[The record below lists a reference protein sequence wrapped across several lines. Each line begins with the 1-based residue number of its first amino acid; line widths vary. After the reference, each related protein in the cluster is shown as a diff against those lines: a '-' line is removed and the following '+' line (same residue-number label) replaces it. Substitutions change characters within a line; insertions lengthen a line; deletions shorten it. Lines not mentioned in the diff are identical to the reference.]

1 MSKDFYDIL
10 GVPRD
15 ATTEEIKKAFRRMAR
30 ESHPDAN
37 PDDPTAEAR
46 FREIAEAYE
55 VLSDPE
61 RRHRYDRGDTIDLS
75 DLFASFGGFDD
86 LIRSVF
92 GDGGFFAT
100 PTRQANRGRDVLVPA
115 QITLAEAAFGVTQ
128 ELEFA
133 ALVGCE
139 TCDGSGAAPGT
150 FPDTCSRCAGAG
162 AVRVARRGFLGSV
175 MTLSP
180 CDLCA
185 GTGQMI
191 RVPCETCR
199 GRGVTS
205 GERSVSVEI
214 PGGVSEGT
222 RLRLTGQ
229 GEPGDRGV
237 RRGDLFVEIHVG
249 PDDRF
254 VRDGDD
260 LIVRV
265 DLGIAQAA
273 LGTEVEIPLIEGGF
287 QEIEVP
293 RGTQPGT
300 VFPLRGKGIERL
312 GRRGRGDLLVEIN
325 VQVPD
330 DLSKEEEEALR
341 AYATVR
347 GEEIS
352 RAKWHRRGTRHPG
365 G

>member
-10 GVPRD
+10 GVARD
-15 ATTEEIKKAFRRMAR
+15 APTEEIKKAFRRLAR
-30 ESHPDAN
+30 DSHPDAN

-61 RRHRYDRGDTIDLS
+61 RRHRYDRGDTIDLN

-92 GDGGFFAT
+92 GESGFFAT

-115 QITLAEAAFGVTQ
+115 RITLAEAAFGVTR

-133 ALVGCE
+133 ALVECQ
-139 TCDGSGAAPGT
+139 TCDGAGAASGT
-150 FPDTCSRCAGAG
+150 HPETCSKCAGSG

-175 MTLSP
+175 MTLTT
-180 CDLCA
+180 CDLCS
-185 GTGQMI
+185 GNGQVI

-199 GRGVTS
+199 GRGS
-205 GERSVSVEI
+205 IPGDRSVSVEI

-229 GEPGDRGV
+229 GEVGDRGM
-237 RRGDLFVEIHVG
+237 RRGDLYVEIHVE

-265 DLGIAQAA
+265 GLGIAQAA
-273 LGTEVEIPLIEGGF
+273 LGTRIEVPLIEGGF
-287 QEIEVP
+287 EEFDVP

-300 VFPLRGKGIERL
+300 VVPLRGKGVERL
-312 GRRGRGDLLVEIN
+312 GRRGRGDLLVELH
-325 VQVPD
+325 VQVPE
-330 DLSKEEEEALR
+330 DLSKDQEEALR
-341 AYATVR
+341 TYASVR
-347 GEEIS
+347 GEETG
-352 RAKWHRRGTRHPG
+352 RAKRRRRRA
-365 G
+365 

>member
-10 GVPRD
+10 GVSRD
-15 ATTEEIKKAFRRMAR
+15 ATTEEIKKAFRRLAR

-37 PDDPTAEAR
+37 PEDPTAEAR

-61 RRHRYDRGDTIDLS
+61 RRHRYDRGDPIDLG

-92 GDGGFFAT
+92 GDSGFFGT

-115 QITLAEAAFGVTQ
+115 PITLAEAAFGVTRD
-128 ELEFA
+128 LEFS

-139 TCDGSGAAPGT
+139 TCQGSGAAPGSH
-150 FPDTCSRCAGAG
+150 PETCSRCAGSG

-175 MTLSP
+175 MTLTA

-191 RVPCETCR
+191 RNPCETCR
-199 GRGVTS
+199 GRGVTP
-205 GERSVSVEI
+205 GERTVTVEI

-222 RLRLTGQ
+222 RLRLTGR
-229 GEPGDRGV
+229 GEPGDRGA
-237 RRGDLFVEIHVG
+237 RPGDLYVETHID

-254 VRDGDD
+254 IRDGDD

-265 DLGIAQAA
+265 DLGLAQAA
-273 LGTEVEIPLIEGGF
+273 LGTQIEIPLIEGGH
-287 QEIEVP
+287 QEIELP

-300 VFPLRGKGIERL
+300 VLPLRGKGMERL
-312 GRRGRGDLLVEIN
+312 GRRGRGDLLVE
-325 VQVPD
+325 VLVRVPD
-330 DLSKEEEEALR
+330 DLSKEEEQTLR

-347 GEEIS
+347 GEETS
-352 RAKWHRRGTRHPG
+352 RAKRRRRER
-365 G
+365 

>member
-10 GVPRD
+10 GVSRD
-15 ATTEEIKKAFRRMAR
+15 ASTEEIKKAFRRLAR
-30 ESHPDAN
+30 DSHPDAN
-37 PDDPTAEAR
+37 PEDPTAEAR

-61 RRHRYDRGDTIDLS
+61 RRHRYDRGDTIDLN

-92 GDGGFFAT
+92 GDSGLFST
-100 PTRQANRGRDVLVPA
+100 QTRQPNRGRDVLVPTR
-115 QITLAEAAFGVTQ
+115 ITLAEAAFGVTR

-133 ALVGCE
+133 SLVNCE

-150 FPDTCSRCAGAG
+150 SPETCSKCAGAG

-175 MTLSP
+175 MTLTA

-199 GRGVTS
+199 GRGLTS
-205 GERSVSVEI
+205 GERAVSVEI

-229 GEPGDRGV
+229 GEPGSRGA
-237 RRGDLFVEIHVG
+237 RRGDLFVEIHVE

-254 VRDGDD
+254 IRDGDD

-265 DLGIAQAA
+265 ELGMAQAA
-273 LGTEVEIPLIEGGF
+273 LGTELETPLIEGGF

-293 RGTQPGT
+293 GGTQPGT
-300 VFPLRGKGIERL
+300 VFSLRGKGMDRL
-312 GRRGRGDLLVEIN
+312 GRRGRGDMLVEIN
-325 VQVPD
+325 VQVPEN
-330 DLSKEEEEALR
+330 LSQEEEEALR
-341 AYATVR
+341 AYASVR
-347 GEEIS
+347 GEETS
-352 RAKWHRRGTRHPG
+352 RAKRRRRGR
-365 G
+365 

>member
-10 GVPRD
+10 GVSRD
-15 ATTEEIKKAFRRMAR
+15 ASTEEIKKAFRRLAR
-30 ESHPDAN
+30 DSHPDAN

-92 GDGGFFAT
+92 GDSGLFST
-100 PTRQANRGRDVLVPA
+100 PTRQTNRGRDVLVPT
-115 QITLAEAAFGVTQ
+115 QISLAEAAFGVTR

-139 TCDGSGAAPGT
+139 TCHGSGAAPGT
-150 FPDTCSRCAGAG
+150 ESETCSKCGGAG

-175 MTLSP
+175 MTLTA

-185 GTGQMI
+185 GSGQMI

-199 GRGVTS
+199 GRGLTS
-205 GERSVSVEI
+205 GERLVSVEI

-229 GEPGDRGV
+229 GEPGSRGA
-237 RRGDLFVEIHVG
+237 RRGDLFVEIHVAD
-249 PDDRF
+249 DDRF

-260 LIVRV
+260 LIVRI
-265 DLGIAQAA
+265 DLGLAQAA
-273 LGTEVEIPLIEGGF
+273 LGTEVETPLIEGGF

-300 VFPLRGKGIERL
+300 VFSLRGKGMDRL
-312 GRRGRGDLLVEIN
+312 GRRGRGDMLVEIN
-325 VQVPD
+325 VHVPE

-341 AYATVR
+341 AYASVR
-347 GEEIS
+347 GEETS
-352 RAKWHRRGTRHPG
+352 RTKRRRRSR
-365 G
+365 

>member
-10 GVPRD
+10 GVARD
-15 ATTEEIKKAFRRMAR
+15 ASTEEIKKAFRKMAR

-61 RRHRYDRGDTIDLS
+61 RRHRYDRGDTIDLN

-92 GDGGFFAT
+92 GDSGVFSSA
-100 PTRQANRGRDVLVPA
+100 TRQPNRGRDVLVPA
-115 QITLAEAAFGVTQ
+115 QITLAEAAFGVTR
-128 ELEFA
+128 ELDFA
-133 ALVGCE
+133 SLVACE
-139 TCDGSGAAPGT
+139 TCQGSGAAPGT
-150 FPDTCSRCAGAG
+150 SPETCSKCAGAG

-175 MTLSP
+175 MTLTA
-180 CDLCA
+180 CDLCS

-191 RVPCETCR
+191 RVPCETCH
-199 GRGVTS
+199 GNGLTS

-229 GEPGDRGV
+229 GEPGQRGA
-237 RRGDLFVEIHVG
+237 RRGDLYVEIRVE

-265 DLGIAQAA
+265 ELGMAQAA
-273 LGTEVEIPLIEGGF
+273 LGTRIDVPLVEGGL
-287 QEIEVP
+287 QEIEIP
-293 RGTQPGT
+293 RSTQPGT
-300 VFPLRGKGIERL
+300 VFPLRGKGMERL
-312 GRRGRGDLLVEIN
+312 GRRGRGDMLVE
-325 VQVPD
+325 VGVRVPD

-341 AYATVR
+341 AYAAVR
-347 GEEIS
+347 GEETS
-352 RAKWHRRGTRHPG
+352 RGRRRRRSR
-365 G
+365 

>member
-10 GVPRD
+10 GVSRD
-15 ATTEEIKKAFRRMAR
+15 ATTEEIKSAFRRLAR

-55 VLSDPE
+55 ILSDPE

-92 GDGGFFAT
+92 GDSGIFT
-100 PTRQANRGRDVLVPA
+100 PPARPTNRGRDVLVPA
-115 QITLAEAAFGVTQ
+115 GITLAEAAFGVTRD
-128 ELEFA
+128 LEFA
-133 ALVGCE
+133 AQVGCE
-139 TCDGSGAAPGT
+139 TCDGSGAAPGSH
-150 FPDTCSRCAGAG
+150 PEMCNRCAGSG

-175 MTLSP
+175 MTLTT

-185 GTGQMI
+185 GTGNVI
-191 RVPCETCR
+191 NHPCETCR
-199 GRGVTS
+199 GRGVTP
-205 GERSVSVEI
+205 GQRVVNVEI

-229 GEPGDRGV
+229 GEPGDRGA
-237 RRGDLFVEIHVG
+237 RRGDLYVEIHVG

-260 LIVRV
+260 LIVLV
-265 DLGIAQAA
+265 DLGLAQAA
-273 LGTEVEIPLIEGGF
+273 LGTEIEVPLIEGGSE
-287 QEIEVP
+287 EIDVP

-300 VFPLRGKGIERL
+300 VFPLRGKGMGRL

-325 VQVPD
+325 VLVPD
-330 DLSKEEEEALR
+330 TLSKEEEEALR
-341 AYATVR
+341 AYASVR
-347 GEEIS
+347 GEETS
-352 RAKWHRRGTRHPG
+352 RAKWRRRRNVG
-365 G
+365 

>member
-10 GVPRD
+10 GVSRD
-15 ATTEEIKKAFRRMAR
+15 ASTEEIKKAFRAKAR
-30 ESHPDAN
+30 DSHPDAN

-61 RRHRYDRGDTIDLS
+61 RRHRYDRGDTIDLN

-92 GDGGFFAT
+92 GESGLFST

-115 QITLAEAAFGVTQ
+115 RITLAEAAFGVTK

-133 ALVGCE
+133 SLVGCE
-139 TCDGSGAAPGT
+139 MCDGSGAAPGT
-150 FPDTCSRCAGAG
+150 NPETCSKCAGAG

-175 MTLSP
+175 MTLTA

-191 RVPCETCR
+191 RVRCETCH
-199 GRGVTS
+199 GKGLTS

-229 GEPGDRGV
+229 GEPGSRGA
-237 RRGDLFVEIHVG
+237 RRGDLYVEIRVE
-249 PDDRF
+249 PDNRF

-260 LIVRV
+260 LIFRI
-265 DLGIAQAA
+265 DLGVAQAT
-273 LGTEVEIPLIEGGF
+273 LGTGVEVPLIEGGLE
-287 QEIEVP
+287 QVEVP

-300 VFPLRGKGIERL
+300 VFPLRGKGMERI

-325 VQVPD
+325 VRVPEE
-330 DLSKEEEEALR
+330 LSKEQEEALR
-341 AYATVR
+341 AYASVR

-352 RAKWHRRGTRHPG
+352 HSKRRRRGR
-365 G
+365 

>member
-1 MSKDFYDIL
+1 MSKDFYAIL
-10 GVPRD
+10 GVARD
-15 ATTEEIKKAFRRMAR
+15 ASTEEIKKAFRRLAR
-30 ESHPDAN
+30 DSHPDAN

-92 GDGGFFAT
+92 GDSGMFST
-100 PTRQANRGRDVLVPA
+100 PTRQPNRGRDVLIPA
-115 QITLAEAAFGVTQ
+115 QVTLPEAAFGVTRK
-128 ELEFA
+128 LEFSS
-133 ALVGCE
+133 LIGCE
-139 TCDGSGAAPGT
+139 TCRGSGAAPGT
-150 FPDTCSRCAGAG
+150 DPETCSKCGGAG

-175 MTLSP
+175 MTLTS

-185 GTGQMI
+185 GSGQMI
-191 RVPCETCR
+191 RVPCETCH
-199 GRGVTS
+199 GHGLVS

-229 GEPGDRGV
+229 GEPGSRRA
-237 RRGDLFVEIHVG
+237 RRGDLFVEIHVE

-254 VRDGDD
+254 TRDGDD

-265 DLGIAQAA
+265 DLGLAQAA
-273 LGTEVEIPLIEGGF
+273 LGTAVDMPLIDGGF
-287 QEIEVP
+287 EEIEVP

-300 VFPLRGKGIERL
+300 VFPLRGKGMTRL

-325 VQVPD
+325 VRVPE
-330 DLSKEEEEALR
+330 DLSKEEEESLR
-341 AYATVR
+341 AYAAVR
-347 GEEIS
+347 GEETS
-352 RAKWHRRGTRHPG
+352 RARRRRRGR
-365 G
+365 

>member
-10 GVPRD
+10 GVARD
-15 ATTEEIKKAFRRMAR
+15 ASTEEIKKAFRKMAR

-61 RRHRYDRGDTIDLS
+61 RRHRYDRGDTIDLN

-92 GDGGFFAT
+92 GDSGVFSSA
-100 PTRQANRGRDVLVPA
+100 TRQPNRGRDVLVPA
-115 QITLAEAAFGVTQ
+115 QITLAEAAFGVTR
-128 ELEFA
+128 ELDFA
-133 ALVGCE
+133 SLVACE
-139 TCDGSGAAPGT
+139 TCQGSGAAPGT
-150 FPDTCSRCAGAG
+150 SPETCSKCAGAG

-175 MTLSP
+175 MTLTA
-180 CDLCA
+180 CDLCS

-191 RVPCETCR
+191 RVPCETCH
-199 GRGVTS
+199 GNGLTS

-229 GEPGDRGV
+229 GEPGQRGA
-237 RRGDLFVEIHVG
+237 RRGDLYVEIRVE

-265 DLGIAQAA
+265 ELGMAQAA
-273 LGTEVEIPLIEGGF
+273 LGTRIDVPLVEGGL
-287 QEIEVP
+287 QEIEIP
-293 RGTQPGT
+293 RSTQPGT
-300 VFPLRGKGIERL
+300 VFPLRGKGMERL
-312 GRRGRGDLLVEIN
+312 GRRGRGDMLVE
-325 VQVPD
+325 VGVHVPD

-341 AYATVR
+341 AYAAVR
-347 GEEIS
+347 GEETS
-352 RAKWHRRGTRHPG
+352 RGRRRRRSR
-365 G
+365 

>member
-1 MSKDFYDIL
+1 MSKNFYDIL
-10 GVPRD
+10 GVSSD
-15 ATTEEIKKAFRRMAR
+15 ASTEEIKKAFRRLAR
-30 ESHPDAN
+30 DSHPDAN

-92 GDGGFFAT
+92 GDSGLFST
-100 PTRQANRGRDVLVPA
+100 PTRQPNRGRDVLVPA
-115 QITLAEAAFGVTQ
+115 QITLAQAAFGATQ

-133 ALVGCE
+133 SLVGCE
-139 TCDGSGAAPGT
+139 TCGGSGAAVGT
-150 FPDTCSRCAGAG
+150 DPETCSRCAGAG

-175 MTLSP
+175 MTLTA
-180 CDLCA
+180 CDLCS

-191 RVPCETCR
+191 RVPCETCH
-199 GRGVTS
+199 GHGLTA

-229 GEPGDRGV
+229 GEPGSRGA
-237 RRGDLFVEIHVG
+237 RRGDLFVEIHVE

-260 LIVRV
+260 LIVRFE
-265 DLGIAQAA
+265 LGMAQAA
-273 LGTEVEIPLIEGGF
+273 LGTEIETPLIEGGF
-287 QEIEVP
+287 HKIDVP
-293 RGTQPGT
+293 RGSQPGT
-300 VFPLRGKGIERL
+300 VFPLRGRGMDRL
-312 GRRGRGDLLVEIN
+312 GRRGRGDMFVEIN
-325 VQVPD
+325 VRVPET
-330 DLSKEEEEALR
+330 LSPDEEDALR
-341 AYATVR
+341 SYASMR
-347 GEEIS
+347 GEETS
-352 RAKWHRRGTRHPG
+352 RAKRRRRGR
-365 G
+365 

>member
-10 GVPRD
+10 GVSRD
-15 ATTEEIKKAFRRMAR
+15 ASTEEIKKAFRRMAR
-30 ESHPDAN
+30 DSHPDAN

-61 RRHRYDRGDTIDLS
+61 RRHRYDRGETIDLN

-92 GDGGFFAT
+92 GDSGLFST
-100 PTRQANRGRDVLVPA
+100 QTRQTNRGRDVLVPA
-115 QITLAEAAFGVTQ
+115 RITLVEAAFGVTR

-133 ALVGCE
+133 SLVGCE
-139 TCDGSGAAPGT
+139 TCGGSGAAPGT
-150 FPDTCSRCAGAG
+150 SPETCSKCSGAG

-175 MTLSP
+175 MTLTA

-191 RVPCETCR
+191 RVACETCH
-199 GRGVTS
+199 GNGLTS

-229 GEPGDRGV
+229 GEPGTRGA
-237 RRGDLFVEIHVG
+237 RRGDLYVEIRVE
-249 PDDRF
+249 PDERF

-273 LGTEVEIPLIEGGF
+273 LGTEIEIPLIEEGF

-300 VFPLRGKGIERL
+300 VFPLRGKGMERL
-312 GRRGRGDLLVEIN
+312 GRRGRGDMLVEVN
-325 VQVPD
+325 VRIPE
-330 DLSKEEEEALR
+330 DLSKEQEEALR
-341 AYATVR
+341 GYASLT
-347 GEEIS
+347 GEATG
-352 RAKWHRRGTRHPG
+352 RTKRRRRNR
-365 G
+365 

>member
-10 GVPRD
+10 GVSRD
-15 ATTEEIKKAFRRMAR
+15 ATTEEIKRAFRSRAR
-30 ESHPDAN
+30 ASHPDAN

-55 VLSDPE
+55 VLSDTE
-61 RRHRYDRGDTIDLS
+61 RRHRYDRGDTIDLN

-92 GDGGFFAT
+92 GDSGLFT
-100 PTRQANRGRDVLVPA
+100 TQTRQANRGRDVLVPA
-115 QITLAEAAFGVTQ
+115 QISLAEAAFGVTR

-139 TCDGSGAAPGT
+139 TCDGSGAAVGT
-150 FPDTCSRCAGAG
+150 HPETCSKCAGAG

-175 MTLSP
+175 MTMTT
-180 CDLCA
+180 CDLCT
-185 GTGQMI
+185 GSGQMI

-199 GRGVTS
+199 GRGVTP
-205 GERSVSVEI
+205 GDRQVSVEI

-229 GEPGDRGV
+229 GEAGDRGA
-237 RRGDLFVEIHVG
+237 RRGDLYVEIHVA

-260 LIVRV
+260 LIARV
-265 DLGIAQAA
+265 DLGLAQAT
-273 LGTEVEIPLIEGGF
+273 LGTRIEVPLIEGGSEEF
-287 QEIEVP
+287 DVP

-300 VFPLRGKGIERL
+300 VVPLRGKGVERL
-312 GRRGRGDLLVEIN
+312 GRRGRGDLLVEIR
-325 VQVPD
+325 VKVPE
-330 DLSKEEEEALR
+330 DLSKDEEEALR
-341 AYATVR
+341 AYAEAR
-347 GEEIS
+347 GEETNRS
-352 RAKWHRRGTRHPG
+352 RRRRRKG
-365 G
+365 

>member
-1 MSKDFYDIL
+1 MSKDFYAIL

-15 ATTEEIKKAFRRMAR
+15 ATTEEIKKAFRSLAR
-30 ESHPDAN
+30 DSHPDAN

-55 VLSDPE
+55 VLSDTE
-61 RRHRYDRGDTIDLS
+61 RRHRYDRGDTIDLN

-92 GDGGFFAT
+92 GDSGLFT
-100 PTRQANRGRDVLVPA
+100 TQTRQPNRGRDVLVPA
-115 QITLAEAAFGVTQ
+115 RITLAEAAFGVTRD
-128 ELEFA
+128 LEFA

-150 FPDTCSRCAGAG
+150 HPETCSKCAGAG
-162 AVRVARRGFLGSV
+162 SVRVARRGFLGSV
-175 MTLSP
+175 MTLTA

-205 GERSVSVEI
+205 GDRRVSVEI

-229 GEPGDRGV
+229 GETGDRGA
-237 RRGDLFVEIHVG
+237 RRGDLYVEIRVD

-265 DLGIAQAA
+265 DLGLAQAT
-273 LGTEVEIPLIEGGF
+273 LGTRIEVPLIEGGSEEF
-287 QEIEVP
+287 DVP

-300 VFPLRGKGIERL
+300 VVPLRGKGVERL
-312 GRRGRGDLLVEIN
+312 GRRGRGDMLVEIR
-325 VQVPD
+325 VQVPEE
-330 DLSKEEEEALR
+330 LSKDEEEALR
-341 AYATVR
+341 AYAAVR
-347 GEEIS
+347 GEETS
-352 RAKWHRRGTRHPG
+352 RSRRRRRKG
-365 G
+365 

>member
-10 GVPRD
+10 GVSRD
-15 ATTEEIKKAFRRMAR
+15 ASTEEIKKAFRRLAR
-30 ESHPDAN
+30 DSHPDAN

-61 RRHRYDRGDTIDLS
+61 RRHRYDRGETIDLN

-92 GDGGFFAT
+92 GDSGFFST
-100 PTRQANRGRDVLVPA
+100 QTRQTNRGRDVLVP
-115 QITLAEAAFGVTQ
+115 TRVSLAEAAFGVTR

-139 TCDGSGAAPGT
+139 TCQGSGAAPGT
-150 FPDTCSRCAGAG
+150 HPETCSRCAGSG

-175 MTLSP
+175 MTLTN

-185 GTGQMI
+185 GTGQVI

-199 GRGVTS
+199 GRGVKS
-205 GERSVSVEI
+205 GERTVSVEI

-229 GEPGDRGV
+229 GEAGDRGA
-237 RRGDLFVEIHVG
+237 RRGDLYVEIHID
-249 PDDRF
+249 PDERF

-265 DLGIAQAA
+265 GLGMAQAT
-273 LGTEVEIPLIEGGF
+273 LGTRIEVPLIEGGF
-287 QEIEVP
+287 EEFEVP
-293 RGTQPGT
+293 QGTQPGT
-300 VFPLRGKGIERL
+300 VVHLRGKGVERL

-325 VQVPD
+325 VQVPT
-330 DLSKEEEEALR
+330 DLSKDEEEALR
-341 AYATVR
+341 AYASVR
-347 GEEIS
+347 GEETD
-352 RAKWHRRGTRHPG
+352 RAKRRRRRG
-365 G
+365 

>member
-10 GVPRD
+10 GVARD
-15 ATTEEIKKAFRRMAR
+15 ASTEEIKKAFRRMAR

-61 RRHRYDRGDTIDLS
+61 RRHRYDRGDTIDLN

-92 GDGGFFAT
+92 GDSGVFSSA
-100 PTRQANRGRDVLVPA
+100 TRQPNRGRDVLVPA
-115 QITLAEAAFGVTQ
+115 QITLAEAAFGVTR
-128 ELEFA
+128 ELDFA
-133 ALVGCE
+133 SLVACE
-139 TCDGSGAAPGT
+139 TCQGSGAAPGT
-150 FPDTCSRCAGAG
+150 SPETCSKCAGAG

-175 MTLSP
+175 MTLTA
-180 CDLCA
+180 CDLCS

-191 RVPCETCR
+191 RVPCETCH
-199 GRGVTS
+199 GNGLTS

-229 GEPGDRGV
+229 GEPGQRGA
-237 RRGDLFVEIHVG
+237 RRGDLYVEIRVE

-265 DLGIAQAA
+265 ELGMAQAA
-273 LGTEVEIPLIEGGF
+273 LGTRIDVPLVEGGL
-287 QEIEVP
+287 QEIEIP
-293 RGTQPGT
+293 RSTQPGT
-300 VFPLRGKGIERL
+300 VFPLRGKGMERL
-312 GRRGRGDLLVEIN
+312 GRRGRGDMLVEVN
-325 VQVPD
+325 VHVPD

-341 AYATVR
+341 AYAAVR
-347 GEEIS
+347 GEETS
-352 RAKWHRRGTRHPG
+352 RGRRRRRSR
-365 G
+365 

>member
-10 GVPRD
+10 GVARD
-15 ATTEEIKKAFRRMAR
+15 ASTEEIKKAFRRLAR
-30 ESHPDAN
+30 DSHPDAN
-37 PDDPTAEAR
+37 PEDPTAEAR

-61 RRHRYDRGDTIDLS
+61 RRHRYDRGDTIDLG

-92 GDGGFFAT
+92 GDSGLFT
-100 PTRQANRGRDVLVPA
+100 SPTRQTNRGRDVLVPA
-115 QITLAEAAFGVTQ
+115 QITLAEAAFGVTR

-133 ALVGCE
+133 ALVDCE
-139 TCDGSGAAPGT
+139 TCGGTGAAIGSHPE
-150 FPDTCSRCAGAG
+150 TCSRCAGSG

-175 MTLSP
+175 MTLTA
-180 CDLCA
+180 CDVCA

-191 RVPCETCR
+191 RNPCPTCR

-205 GERSVSVEI
+205 GERTVGVEI
-214 PGGVSEGT
+214 PGGVSDGT

-229 GEPGDRGV
+229 GEPGDRGA
-237 RRGDLFVEIHVG
+237 RPGDLYVEIHVD

-265 DLGIAQAA
+265 DLGLAQAA
-273 LGTEVEIPLIEGGF
+273 LGTQIEVPLIDGGF
-287 QEIEVP
+287 QEIDVP

-300 VFPLRGKGIERL
+300 VYPVRNKGMERL

-330 DLSKEEEEALR
+330 DLTKEEEEALR
-341 AYATVR
+341 DYASVR
-347 GEEIS
+347 GEETG
-352 RAKWHRRGTRHPG
+352 RARRRRRRA
-365 G
+365 

>member
-1 MSKDFYDIL
+1 MSKDFYAIL
-10 GVPRD
+10 GVSRD
-15 ATTEEIKKAFRRMAR
+15 ASPDEIKRAFRRLAR

-37 PDDPTAEAR
+37 PEDPTAEAR

-61 RRHRYDRGDTIDLS
+61 RRRRYDRGDTIDLS

-92 GDGGFFAT
+92 GDSGLFGA
-100 PTRQANRGRDVLVPA
+100 PTRPTNRGRDVIVPA
-115 QITLAEAAFGVTQ
+115 QITLAEAAFGTTT
-128 ELEFA
+128 ELEFNSA
-133 ALVGCE
+133 VACPTCE
-139 TCDGSGAAPGT
+139 GSGAAIGSHPE
-150 FPDTCSRCAGAG
+150 TCSRCAGSG

-175 MTLSP
+175 MTLTT
-180 CDLCA
+180 CDVCG

-191 RVPCETCR
+191 RVPCETCT

-205 GERSVSVEI
+205 GERAVSVEI
-214 PGGVSEGT
+214 PGGVSDGT

-229 GEPGDRGV
+229 GEPGVRGG
-237 RRGDLFVEIHVG
+237 RRGDLYIEVRIF

-265 DLGIAQAA
+265 NLGVAQAS
-273 LGTEVEIPLIEGGF
+273 LGAEIEVPLIDGSS
-287 QEIEVP
+287 QTIEVP

-300 VFPLRGKGIERL
+300 VVPIRGKGMQRL
-312 GRRGRGDLLVEIN
+312 GRRGRGDLLVEFD
-325 VQVPD
+325 VKVPV
-330 DLSKEEEEALR
+330 DLTGEEEDALR
-341 AYATVR
+341 AYASLR
-347 GEEIS
+347 GEETDLPK
-352 RAKWHRRGTRHPG
+352 RRRRGR
-365 G
+365 

>member
-10 GVPRD
+10 GVSRD
-15 ATTEEIKKAFRRMAR
+15 ASADEIKKAFRRLAR
-30 ESHPDAN
+30 DSHPDAN

-61 RRHRYDRGDTIDLS
+61 RRHRYDRGETIDLN

-92 GDGGFFAT
+92 GDSGLFST
-100 PTRQANRGRDVLVPA
+100 QTRQPNRGRDVIVPVR
-115 QITLAEAAFGVTQ
+115 INLAEAAFGVTR
-128 ELEFA
+128 ELEFSS
-133 ALVGCE
+133 LVGCQ
-139 TCDGSGAAPGT
+139 TCGGSGAAPGT
-150 FPDTCSRCAGAG
+150 SPETCSRCAGSG

-175 MTLSP
+175 MTLTT
-180 CDLCA
+180 CDLCS

-191 RVPCETCR
+191 RVPCETCH
-199 GRGVTS
+199 GNGLTP

-229 GEPGDRGV
+229 GEPGSRGT
-237 RRGDLFVEIHVG
+237 RRGDLYVELSVE
-249 PDDRF
+249 PDERF

-273 LGTEVEIPLIEGGF
+273 LGTELKIPLIEGGN
-287 QEIEVP
+287 EELEVP
-293 RGTQPGT
+293 RSTQPGT
-300 VFPLRGKGIERL
+300 VFPLRGKGMERL
-312 GRRGRGDLLVEIN
+312 GRRGRGDLLVEVN
-325 VQVPD
+325 VRIPE
-330 DLSKEEEEALR
+330 DLSKEQEEALR
-341 AYATVR
+341 AYASLSGEDTSR
-347 GEEIS
+347 G
-352 RAKWHRRGTRHPG
+352 RRRRRNR
-365 G
+365 

>member
-10 GVPRD
+10 GVGRD
-15 ATTEEIKKAFRRMAR
+15 ASTEEIKKAFRRLAR
-30 ESHPDAN
+30 DSHPDAN

-61 RRHRYDRGDTIDLS
+61 RRHRYDRGDTIDLN

-92 GDGGFFAT
+92 GDSGLFST

-115 QITLAEAAFGVTQ
+115 RITLAEAAFGVTR

-133 ALVGCE
+133 SLVGCE
-139 TCDGSGAAPGT
+139 TCDGFGAAPGT
-150 FPDTCSRCAGAG
+150 SPETCSRCSGAG

-175 MTLSP
+175 MTLTS

-191 RVPCETCR
+191 RVPCETCH
-199 GRGVTS
+199 GNGLTS

-229 GEPGDRGV
+229 GEPGNRGA
-237 RRGDLFVEIHVG
+237 RRGDLYVEIGVE

-260 LIVRV
+260 LIVRF

-273 LGTEVEIPLIEGGF
+273 LGTEIEIPLIEGGV
-287 QEIEVP
+287 EKVEVP

-300 VFPLRGKGIERL
+300 VFPLRGRGMERL
-312 GRRGRGDLLVEIN
+312 GRRGRGDLLVEIL
-325 VQVPD
+325 VRVPD
-330 DLSKEEEEALR
+330 ELSKDQEEALR
-341 AYATVR
+341 AYASVR
-347 GEEIS
+347 GEETS
-352 RAKWHRRGTRHPG
+352 RARRRRRSR
-365 G
+365 

>member
-10 GVPRD
+10 GVARD
-15 ATTEEIKKAFRRMAR
+15 ASTEEIKKAFRRMAR

-61 RRHRYDRGDTIDLS
+61 RRHRYDRGDTIDLN

-92 GDGGFFAT
+92 GDSGVFSSA
-100 PTRQANRGRDVLVPA
+100 TRQPNRGRDVLVPA
-115 QITLAEAAFGVTQ
+115 QITLAEAAFGVTR
-128 ELEFA
+128 ELDFA
-133 ALVGCE
+133 SLVACE
-139 TCDGSGAAPGT
+139 TCQGSGAAPGT
-150 FPDTCSRCAGAG
+150 SPETCSKCAGAG

-175 MTLSP
+175 MTLTA
-180 CDLCA
+180 CDLCS

-191 RVPCETCR
+191 RVPCETCH
-199 GRGVTS
+199 GNGLTS

-229 GEPGDRGV
+229 GEPGQRGA
-237 RRGDLFVEIHVG
+237 RRGDLYVEIRVE

-265 DLGIAQAA
+265 ELGMAQAA
-273 LGTEVEIPLIEGGF
+273 LGTRIDVPLVEGGL
-287 QEIEVP
+287 QEIEIP
-293 RGTQPGT
+293 RSTQPGT
-300 VFPLRGKGIERL
+300 VFPLRGKGMERL
-312 GRRGRGDLLVEIN
+312 GRRGRGDMLVE
-325 VQVPD
+325 VGVHVPD

-341 AYATVR
+341 AYAAVR
-347 GEEIS
+347 GEETS
-352 RAKWHRRGTRHPG
+352 RGRRRRRSR
-365 G
+365 

>member
-10 GVPRD
+10 DVSRT
-15 ATTEEIKKAFRRMAR
+15 ASTEEIKKAFRAKAR
-30 ESHPDAN
+30 DSHPDAN
-37 PDDPTAEAR
+37 PEDPTAEAR

-61 RRHRYDRGDTIDLS
+61 RRHRYDRGDTIDLN

-92 GDGGFFAT
+92 GDSGLFST
-100 PTRQANRGRDVLVPA
+100 PTRQQNRGRDVLVPA
-115 QITLAEAAFGVTQ
+115 RITLAEAAFGVTR

-133 ALVGCE
+133 SLVGCE

-150 FPDTCSRCAGAG
+150 SPETCSRCSGAG

-175 MTLSP
+175 MTLTP

-191 RVPCETCR
+191 RVRCETCH
-199 GRGVTS
+199 GNGLTS
-205 GERSVSVEI
+205 GDRSVSVEI

-229 GEPGDRGV
+229 GEPGSRGA
-237 RRGDLFVEIHVG
+237 RRGDLYVEIRVD

-254 VRDGDD
+254 IRDGDD
-260 LIVRV
+260 LIFRF

-273 LGTEVEIPLIEGGF
+273 LGTEIEVPLIEGGS
-287 QEIEVP
+287 QEVDVP
-293 RGTQPGT
+293 SGTQPGT
-300 VFPLRGKGIERL
+300 VFPLRGKGMERL
-312 GRRGRGDLLVEIN
+312 GRRGRGDLLVEVN
-325 VQVPD
+325 VRVPD
-330 DLSKEEEEALR
+330 DLSKEQEEALR
-341 AYATVR
+341 GYASLRGEETVR
-347 GEEIS
+347 GK
-352 RAKWHRRGTRHPG
+352 RRRRGR
-365 G
+365 

>member
-1 MSKDFYDIL
+1 MSKDFYAIL
-10 GVPRD
+10 GVSRD
-15 ATTEEIKKAFRRMAR
+15 ATTEEIKKAFRRLAR

-55 VLSDPE
+55 VLSDTE
-61 RRHRYDRGDTIDLS
+61 RRHRYDRGDTIDLN

-92 GDGGFFAT
+92 GDSGFFAT
-100 PTRQANRGRDVLVPA
+100 PTRQPNRGRDVLVPA
-115 QITLAEAAFGVTQ
+115 GITLAEAAFGVTR

-150 FPDTCSRCAGAG
+150 HPETCSRCAGAG
-162 AVRVARRGFLGSV
+162 AVRVARRGFLGTV
-175 MTLSP
+175 MTMTA
-180 CDLCA
+180 CDLCT

-191 RVPCETCR
+191 RVPCETCH
-199 GRGVTS
+199 GRGVAPGDRT
-205 GERSVSVEI
+205 VSVEI
-214 PGGVSEGT
+214 PGGVSDGT

-229 GEPGDRGV
+229 GEAGERGA
-237 RRGDLFVEIHVG
+237 RRGDLYVEIHVE

-254 VRDGDD
+254 IRDGDD

-265 DLGIAQAA
+265 DLGLAQAA
-273 LGTEVEIPLIEGGF
+273 LGTRIEVPLIEGGVEDF
-287 QEIEVP
+287 DVP

-300 VFPLRGKGIERL
+300 VVPLRGKGVERL
-312 GRRGRGDLLVEIN
+312 GRRGRGDMLVEIR
-325 VQVPD
+325 VLVPD
-330 DLSKEEEEALR
+330 ALTKEEEDALR
-341 AYATVR
+341 AYAAVR
-347 GEEIS
+347 GEDTG
-352 RAKWHRRGTRHPG
+352 RTKRRRRKG
-365 G
+365 